1 MSVLLGRYVLPLS
14 QLPRTRRNL
23 TRLAEALVSATPL
36 TLTIDV
42 DELSFA
48 EFARIVDPARPLWLT
63 LRGEHPELPPMIA
76 HATQGGARVTLE
88 TDGCVNAGRAYAL
101 IGAGLAELLVDVH
114 HGDPERYPSLERVF
128 RSVERLVAMRDANR
142 KPGPAVA
149 LRLTLTRDNASE
161 LHTLMD
167 LCHQR
172 FQAVQPRVAL
182 ADTVPFGD
190 DTVRAALQ
198 RARKQAL
205 RQGALYTLAS
215 IDAARDRLTQG

>member
-23 TRLAEALVSATPL
+23 TRLAEAVVSASPL
-36 TLTIDV
+36 TLTVDV
-42 DELSFA
+42 NDRSFA
-48 EFARIVDPARPLWLT
+48 DFTGIVDPARPLWLT
-63 LRGEHPELPPMIA
+63 VCGEHPELPRMIS

-88 TDGCVNAGRAYAL
+88 TSECVNAGRAYAL
-101 IGAGLAELLVDVH
+101 IGAGLAELLVDVD
-114 HGDPERYPSLERVF
+114 HGDPQRHPSLERVF

-142 KPGPAVA
+142 KPGPMVT
-149 LRLTLTRDNASE
+149 LRLRLTRDNASE

-167 LCHQR
+167 ICHQR

-190 DTVRAALQ
+190 DTVLAALQ
-198 RARKQAL
+198 RARSQAL

-215 IDAARDRLTQG
+215 IDAARVRLSRG